1 MRHNYEHVFAWSEPV
16 AVKINRNGRLLG
28 STAGKPTAG
37 AVGSTATVRIP
48 IPTLPRVAAA
58 ASPSHRR
65 AETRVDRSGSGHRG
79 CVAIRPGT
87 PLPLRWTS
95 NDEEP
100 KEAA

>member
-48 IPTLPRVAAA
+48 IPTLPRVSAA
-58 ASPSHRR
+58 ASPSRR
-65 AETRVDRSGSGHRG
+65 REESPIGCRDRGHCGSITGHNQQLA
-79 CVAIRPGT
+79 VLQFDPASLT
-87 PLPLRWTS
+87 P
-95 NDEEP
+95 E
-100 KEAA
+100 

>member
-48 IPTLPRVAAA
+48 IPTLPRVSAA
-58 ASPSHRR
+58 ASPSRR
-65 AETRVDRSGSGHRG
+65 QEESPVGCRDRGHPR
-79 CVAIRPGT
+79 CGT
-87 PLPLRWTS
+87 QHPVPLRWTS
-95 NDEEP
+95 NDLDVR
-100 KEAA
+100 EAA